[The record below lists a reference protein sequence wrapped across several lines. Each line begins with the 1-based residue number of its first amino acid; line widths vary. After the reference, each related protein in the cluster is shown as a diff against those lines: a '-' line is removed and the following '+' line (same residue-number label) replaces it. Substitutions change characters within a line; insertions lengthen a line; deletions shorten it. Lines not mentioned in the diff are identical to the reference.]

1 MLLSSATAVPVL
13 SVLNR
18 SHGLIGPTSALACC
32 LALTL
37 IHLMI
42 VSQMYRIII
51 INVYP
56 LLLETP
62 TTVLVEVGSLANA
75 DASVDTAA
83 AADEVQAEYT
93 YLVAST
99 ETLAAADLNLD
110 YSAASFVP
118 LSEILAKSAA
128 ASTRLSRM
136 ADAASIHRYRSV
148 HHR

>member
-1 MLLSSATAVPVL
+1 
-13 SVLNR
+13 
-18 SHGLIGPTSALACC
+18 
-32 LALTL
+32 
-37 IHLMI
+37 
-42 VSQMYRIII
+42 MYRIII